1 MTKTLTT
8 FGFLLVLSL
17 FTVGVSTGLLQ
28 NAEAQRGPDSET
40 QCRSGQV
47 LVYHF
52 NFRKYIC
59 TSQSGAAQWVQHGI
73 AEIVGTPEAMDEGME
88 EAMDEGMERL
98 DKADFAKSSE
108 ETTRMAEIE
117 KILEKI
123 QAGEKISKS
132 EERMAKRVQEF
143 VSAEITAKQFYG
155 DSSKDIPVVSES
167 TAYAARHGSTASATI
182 TSQDDPG
189 LGHENH
195 ELAVILPPSD
205 KMYIGKITFSA
216 SEQVQQVSLIG
227 PLGAGEDG
235 GQPIWELAD
244 GTKFALILVDQGTKS
259 GGWYFAGNALALH
272 TMNADPFTATYSVA
286 YSELEPG
293 VYDKGTVDIATVQSM
308 IDPGMGHESHSLA
321 ILLPPRDIPYQ
332 GGVLAYS
339 VSERVQLVALHG
351 PLGPGEDK
359 GQATWTADGENVY
372 ALTLIEDI
380 DNMGVWNTFSGNAL
394 ALHTMN
400 PDGFTASYALGG
412 LH

>member
-8 FGFLLVLSL
+8 FGLLLVLSL
-17 FTVGVSTGLLQ
+17 FTVGASTGLLQ
-28 NAEAQRGPDSET
+28 NAEAQRDPDSET

-73 AEIVGTPEAMDEGME
+73 AEIVGSPEF
-88 EAMDEGMERL
+88 EAEPSTERL
-98 DKADFAKSSE
+98 DKSDFAKSSP

-117 KILEKI
+117 RILEKI
-123 QAGEKISKS
+123 QAGESISKS

-167 TAYAARHGSTASATI
+167 TAYTARHGLTSSGTI
-182 TSQDDPG
+182 TSVDDPG
-189 LGHENH
+189 MGHGDH
-195 ELAVILPPSD
+195 EIAVILPPSD

-216 SEQVQQVSLIG
+216 SEPVQYVTIIG
-227 PLGAGEDG
+227 PLGPGEDQ
-235 GQPIWELAD
+235 GQPIWELPD
-244 GTKFALILVDQGTKS
+244 GTKYSLVLVDNGLKS

-272 TMNADPFTATYSVA
+272 TMNAEPFTATYSVA

-293 VYDKGTVDIATVQSM
+293 VYDKGTVDIGTVQSM

-321 ILLPPRDIPYQ
+321 ILLPPREIPYQ
-332 GGVLAYS
+332 GGVVSYS
-339 VSERVQLVALHG
+339 ASENLQLVALHG

-372 ALTLIEDI
+372 ALTLIEDVG
-380 DNMGVWNTFSGNAL
+380 NMGVWTTFSGNAL
-394 ALHTMN
+394 AFHTMN
-400 PDGFTASYALGG
+400 PDGFTVSYALGG

>member
-8 FGFLLVLSL
+8 FGLLLVLSL
-17 FTVGVSTGLLQ
+17 FTVGISTGLLQ
-28 NAEAQRGPDSET
+28 NAEAQRDPDSET

-59 TSQSGAAQWVQHGI
+59 TSQGGANQWVQHGI
-73 AEIVGTPEAMDEGME
+73 AEIVGSPEFE
-88 EAMDEGMERL
+88 EEPSMERL
-98 DKADFAKSSE
+98 DKADFAKSSP

-117 KILEKI
+117 RILEKI
-123 QAGEKISKS
+123 QAGEDISKS
-132 EERMAKRVQEF
+132 EERMAKRVQQF

-167 TAYAARHGSTASATI
+167 TAYTARHGLTASATI

-189 LGHENH
+189 MGHGDH
-195 ELAVILPPSD
+195 EIAVILPPSD

-216 SEQVQQVSLIG
+216 SEPVQYVTIIG
-227 PLGAGEDG
+227 PLGPGEDA
-235 GQPIWELAD
+235 GQPTWELPD
-244 GTKFALILVDQGTKS
+244 GTKYALVLVDNGLKS

-272 TMNADPFTATYSVA
+272 TMNSEPFTATYSVA

-293 VYDKGTVDIATVQSM
+293 VYDKGTVDIGTVQSM

-321 ILLPPRDIPYQ
+321 ILLPPREIPYQ
-332 GGVLAYS
+332 GGVVSYS
-339 VSERVQLVALHG
+339 ATENLQLVALHG

-372 ALTLIEDI
+372 ALTLIEDVGK
-380 DNMGVWNTFSGNAL
+380 MGVWTTFSGNAL
-394 ALHTMN
+394 AFHTMN
-400 PDGFTASYALGG
+400 PDGFTVSYALGG

>member
-8 FGFLLVLSL
+8 FGLLLVLSL
-17 FTVGVSTGLLQ
+17 FTVGISTGLLQ
-28 NAEAQRGPDSET
+28 NAEAQRDPDSET

-59 TSQSGAAQWVQHGI
+59 TSQGGANQWVQHGI
-73 AEIVGTPEAMDEGME
+73 AEIVGSPEFE
-88 EAMDEGMERL
+88 EEPSTERL
-98 DKADFAKSSE
+98 DKADFAKESPE
-108 ETTRMAEIE
+108 LTRMAEIE
-117 KILEKI
+117 RILEKI
-123 QAGEKISKS
+123 QAGEDISKS

-143 VSAEITAKQFYG
+143 VSAEITAEQFYG

-167 TAYAARHGSTASATI
+167 TAYTARHGLTASATI

-189 LGHENH
+189 MGHGDH
-195 ELAVILPPSD
+195 EIAVILPPSD

-216 SEQVQQVSLIG
+216 SEPVQYVTIIG
-227 PLGAGEDG
+227 PLGPGDDQ
-235 GQPIWELAD
+235 GQPTWELAD
-244 GTKFALILVDQGTKS
+244 GTKYSLVLVDNGLKS

-272 TMNADPFTATYSVA
+272 TMNSEPFTATYSVA

-293 VYDKGTVDIATVQSM
+293 VYDKGTVDIGTVQSM

-321 ILLPPRDIPYQ
+321 ILLPPREIPYQ
-332 GGVLAYS
+332 GGVVSYS
-339 VSERVQLVALHG
+339 ATENLQLVALHG

-372 ALTLIEDI
+372 ALTLIEDVG
-380 DNMGVWNTFSGNAL
+380 NMGVWTTFSGNAL
-394 ALHTMN
+394 AFHTMN
-400 PDGFTASYALGG
+400 PDGFTV
-412 LH
+412 

>member
-8 FGFLLVLSL
+8 FGLLLVLSL
-17 FTVGVSTGLLQ
+17 FTVGFSTGLLQ
-28 NAEAQRGPDSET
+28 QAEAQRDPDSET

-59 TSQSGAAQWVQHGI
+59 TSQSGAAQWVQHSI
-73 AEIVGTPEAMDEGME
+73 AEIVGSPEFE
-88 EAMDEGMERL
+88 EEPSMERL
-98 DKADFAKSSE
+98 DKADFAKESP

-117 KILEKI
+117 RILEKI
-123 QAGEKISKS
+123 QAGESISKS

-155 DSSKDIPVVSES
+155 DSSKDIPVVSKP
-167 TAYAARHGSTASATI
+167 TAYAARHGLTSSGTI
-182 TSQDDPG
+182 TSVDDPG
-189 LGHENH
+189 MGHAEH
-195 ELAVILPPSD
+195 EIAVILPPSD

-216 SEQVQQVSLIG
+216 SEPVQYVTIIG
-227 PLGAGEDG
+227 PLGPGDDQ
-235 GQPIWELAD
+235 GQPTWELPD
-244 GTKFALILVDQGTKS
+244 GTKYSLVLVDNGLKS

-293 VYDKGTVDIATVQSM
+293 VYDKGTVDIGTVQSM

-321 ILLPPRDIPYQ
+321 ILLPPREIPYQ
-332 GGVLAYS
+332 GGVVSYS
-339 VSERVQLVALHG
+339 ASENLQLVALHG

-372 ALTLIEDI
+372 ALTLID
-380 DNMGVWNTFSGNAL
+380 DVGSMGVWTTFSGNAL
-394 ALHTMN
+394 AFHTMN
-400 PDGFTASYALGG
+400 PDGFTVSYALGG

>member
-8 FGFLLVLSL
+8 FGLLLVLSL

-28 NAEAQRGPDSET
+28 QAEAQRDPDSET

-59 TSQSGAAQWVQHGI
+59 TSQGGANQWVQHGI
-73 AEIVGTPEAMDEGME
+73 AEIVGSPEFE
-88 EAMDEGMERL
+88 EEPSTERL
-98 DKADFAKSSE
+98 DKADFAKSSP

-117 KILEKI
+117 RILEKI
-123 QAGEKISKS
+123 QAGEDISKS

-155 DSSKDIPVVSES
+155 DSSKDIPVVSEP
-167 TAYAARHGSTASATI
+167 TAYAARHGLTSSGTI

-189 LGHENH
+189 MGHGDH
-195 ELAVILPPSD
+195 EIAVILPPSD

-216 SEQVQQVSLIG
+216 SEPVQYVTIIG
-227 PLGAGEDG
+227 PLGPGEDQ

-244 GTKFALILVDQGTKS
+244 GTKYSLVIVDNGLKS

-272 TMNADPFTATYSVA
+272 TMNAEPFTATYSVA

-293 VYDKGTVDIATVQSM
+293 VYDKGTVDIGTVQSM
-308 IDPGMGHESHSLA
+308 QDPGMGHESHSIA

-332 GGVLAYS
+332 GGVVSYS
-339 VSERVQLVALHG
+339 ATENLQLVALHG

-372 ALTLIEDI
+372 ALTLIEDVG
-380 DNMGVWNTFSGNAL
+380 NMGVWTTFSGNAL
-394 ALHTMN
+394 AFHTMN
-400 PDGFTASYALGG
+400 PDGFTVSYALGG